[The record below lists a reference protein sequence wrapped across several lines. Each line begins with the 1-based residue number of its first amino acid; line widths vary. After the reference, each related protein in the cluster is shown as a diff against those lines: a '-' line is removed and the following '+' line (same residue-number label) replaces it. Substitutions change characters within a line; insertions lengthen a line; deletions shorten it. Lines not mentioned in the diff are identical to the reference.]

1 MNIENKH
8 KPLRI
13 WLDITPIYW
22 LTPTSD
28 PTPLSMTNTI
38 SRTVFIKAQK
48 RKDELFV
55 YSVDTQIE
63 GKGTKRKRE
72 SKALRGGS

>member
-8 KPLRI
+8 KPLRR

-22 LTPTSD
+22 LTPT
-28 PTPLSMTNTI
+28 PLSMTNTI
-38 SRTVFIKAQK
+38 NRTVFIKAQK

-63 GKGTKRKRE
+63 RKGTKRK
-72 SKALRGGS
+72 SIALRGGP